1 MTPHLAFAMNDP
13 SQVGEAR
20 RHVARLAA
28 ELGFGDVPAG
38 QLAIVVTELGNN
50 LVRHARGGQLLVA
63 AVGQGDALAIELL
76 SVDDGPGMHDVAR
89 CLTDGFSTSS
99 TPGSGLGAVRR
110 LSAEFDLCSKP
121 GEGTVILSRV
131 RKAVGPQPLDT
142 TRPVPAFQFAGVCL
156 AAPGETVSGDGW
168 TAHVDGQR
176 CALFVADGLG
186 HGPDAAVASDA
197 ALAIIDRH
205 GLSDPIELIERLHA
219 GLRSTR
225 GAAVALLQ
233 VDAAA
238 AGLTFCGAGNVV
250 GRLISGSID
259 KSMVTQHGTAGLQV
273 RRAQPMR
280 YDWPEHTLIVLH
292 SDGLASRW
300 SLAEVPGLLRCHP
313 AVIAGWLARRHTRG
327 RDDVTVVVLR
337 RA

>member
-28 ELGFGDVPAG
+28 ELAFGEVAAG
-38 QLAIVVTELGNN
+38 QLAIIATELGNN
-50 LVRHARGGQLLVA
+50 LVRHASGGQLLVA
-63 AVGQGDALAIELL
+63 AVGQGDELAIELL
-76 SVDDGPGMHDVAR
+76 SVDDGPGMQDVQR
-89 CLTDGFSTSS
+89 CLTDGYSTSG

-110 LSAEFDLCSKP
+110 LSAEFDLYSQP
-121 GEGTVILSRV
+121 GAGTVILSRV
-131 RKAVGPQPLDT
+131 RQGSGPLSPDT
-142 TRPVPAFQFAGVCL
+142 RRAAPVFQLAGVCL

-168 TAHVDGQR
+168 IACIDAQR

-186 HGPDAAVASDA
+186 HGPQAAEASDA
-197 ALAIIDRH
+197 ALAIVERH
-205 GLSDPIELIERLHA
+205 GLSDPAELIERLHA

-233 VDAAA
+233 LDAAA
-238 AGLTFCGAGNVV
+238 SRLAFCGAGNVV
-250 GRLISGSID
+250 GRLISGSAD
-259 KSMVTQHGTAGLQV
+259 KSMATQHGTAGLQV
-273 RRAQPMR
+273 RRAQPMHG
-280 YDWPEHTLIVLH
+280 DWPEHTVVVLH

-300 SLAEVPGLLRCHP
+300 SLADAPGLLRCHP

>member
-1 MTPHLAFAMNDP
+1 MTPHQAFAMNDP

-20 RHVARLAA
+20 RHVARLAD
-28 ELGFGDVPAG
+28 ELAYGEVAAG
-38 QLAIVVTELGNN
+38 QLAIIATELGNN
-50 LVRHARGGQLLVA
+50 LVRHAAGGQLLV
-63 AVGQGDALAIELL
+63 GTTGRGDGVAIELL
-76 SVDDGPGMHDVAR
+76 SIDDGPGMQDVER
-89 CLTDGFSTSS
+89 CLSDGYSTST

-110 LSAEFDLCSKP
+110 LSSEFDLFSQP
-121 GEGTVILSRV
+121 GVGTVILSRV
-131 RKAVGPQPLDT
+131 RKASGPQPLDT
-142 TRPVPAFQFAGVCL
+142 TRAAPVFQFAGVCL
-156 AAPGETVSGDGW
+156 AAPCETVSGDGW
-168 TAHVDGQR
+168 IAHLDGQR

-186 HGPDAAVASDA
+186 HGPEAAEASDA
-197 ALAIIDRH
+197 ALAIVERH
-205 GLSDPIELIERLHA
+205 GLSDPIELIERLHV

-238 AGLTFCGAGNVV
+238 GSLSFCGAGNVV
-250 GRLISGSID
+250 GRLISGSVD
-259 KSMVTQHGTAGLQV
+259 KSMATQHGTAGLQV

-280 YDWPEHTLIVLH
+280 YEWPEHAIIVMH
-292 SDGLASRW
+292 SDGIVSRW

-337 RA
+337 RG